1 MSKARVVVLEVVSG
15 NLTVTAAA
23 RTYGLSR
30 QHVHRLLK
38 RFREGGLD
46 ALEARSRR
54 PRSNPRAISDDVITA
69 IVLTREK
76 LTRDGLDAGP
86 LTLQTHLARQGLPA
100 PSTSTIR
107 RILHHHGLIVPEP
120 RKRPRSSYTRFAAEQ
135 PNECWQSD
143 FTHWTL
149 ADGTDIEILNW
160 LDDHSRYL
168 LSCTAHHRVTG
179 PIVVAAFT
187 DTAQRHGL
195 PASTLTDNGT
205 VYTSRFTK
213 GHNDFERLLANL
225 GITQKNGSPGHP
237 QTQGKIERFHQTLKR
252 WLTARPH
259 PTDINDAQRLLDE
272 FATVYNTQRTHRAL
286 PPATT
291 PAQAYRARPKAT
303 PANTP
308 AQHFRIRHDTVD
320 QFGKLTLRYGSRI
333 HHLGIGKTHAHT
345 PVLIYATATTVT
357 VLSTTTH
364 KLISSH
370 TVDPNRNYWRNQQK
384 SPGRWPGR
392 SVTSDATQV

>member
-15 NLTVTAAA
+15 NLSVSAAA
-23 RTYGLSR
+23 RAYGLSR

-38 RFREGGLD
+38 RFHEGGLD
-46 ALEARSRR
+46 AVDARSRR
-54 PRSNPRAISDDVITA
+54 PHSNPRAISDEVITA
-69 IVLTREK
+69 IVLLREK
-76 LTRDGLDAGP
+76 LTQDGLDAGP
-86 LTLQTHLARQGLPA
+86 VTLQSHLARQSLPV

-107 RILHHHGLIVPEP
+107 RILHHHGLITPQP
-120 RKRPRSSYTRFAAEQ
+120 RKRPKSSYTRFAAEQ

-168 LSCTAHHRVTG
+168 LASSAHRRVTG
-179 PIVVAAFT
+179 PDVVTSFT

-205 VYTSRFTK
+205 VYTSRFTQ

-237 QTQGKIERFHQTLKR
+237 QTQGTIERFHQTLKR
-252 WLTARPH
+252 WLKARPR
-259 PTDINDAQRLLDE
+259 PTTIADAQQLLDE
-272 FATVYNTQRTHRAL
+272 FTTVYNTQRAHRAL

-291 PAQAYRARPKAT
+291 PAQAYQARPKAAPT
-303 PANTP
+303 NDP

-345 PVLIYATATTVT
+345 PVLIYATTTTVT
-357 VLSTTTH
+357 VLSKTTH
-364 KLISSH
+364 TLISSH
-370 TVDPNRNYWRNQQK
+370 TVDPDRNYWRNQQK
-384 SPGRWPGR
+384 NPGRRPGR
-392 SVTSDATQV
+392 SVTNDTTQA